1 MPAASLQGEIIARA
15 DYATVAR
22 IDRHILSA
30 NADKD

>member
-1 MPAASLQGEIIARA
+1 MPAASLPNEIIARA
-15 DYATVAR
+15 DRATAAH